1 MIYSKP
7 ASVPPRILPSRLSA
21 TLTNSSSVTP
31 LAATLTNDLRVLPC
45 FGRNRLPVNPLS
57 ATFTAHLVS
66 VANKELVGTL
76 SPLDATLTKNT
87 GGPLPFLKFHFN
99 FHSPSQPRG
108 SFSTESAGP
117 SAGSNSR
124 CTPDPASSSC
134 RTTDAAAAP
143 PGSSPPLERSLT
155 AAIHRCCT
163 SSAIARTASCAGRS
177 PS

>member
-1 MIYSKP
+1 MIHLKP

-21 TLTNSSSVTP
+21 T
-31 LAATLTNDLRVLPC
+31 
-45 FGRNRLPVNPLS
+45 
-57 ATFTAHLVS
+57 FTAHLVS
-66 VANKELVGTL
+66 VANKELMGTL

-134 RTTDAAAAP
+134 RTTDPAAPSLAKVQSPLASRPAAANAQVCSARNRPPDAAAAP
-143 PGSSPPLERSLT
+143 PGSSPPLVRSLT

-163 SSAIARTASCAGRS
+163 SSATARTSSCAGLS